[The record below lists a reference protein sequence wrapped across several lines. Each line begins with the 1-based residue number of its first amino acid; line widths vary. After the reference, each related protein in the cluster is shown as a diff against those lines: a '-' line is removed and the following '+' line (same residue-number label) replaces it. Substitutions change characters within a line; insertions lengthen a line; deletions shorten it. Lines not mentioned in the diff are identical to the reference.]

1 MKLKKINRIIM
12 GVIIFILVSFFLVF
26 FVSNYTSDDNSF
38 SMVEKKWIT
47 DNVNNIIDVSI
58 YNNIPI
64 YGYNGDGISFS
75 FLDSFTKKNN
85 IKFNKIS
92 YSTNK
97 ISEYKDI
104 SFRILDSYEK
114 LTDHDILFYTDGYVV
129 LSKDKT
135 MVDNLDDSNYTLGV
149 LEQDKDRF
157 SKFFPNLKIQAY
169 KNIDDLVGALKAE
182 EVNYISVANVMY
194 MRQILENNLNIVYHM
209 SDLNKRYILRVK
221 DNTVYNIM
229 RKFYNKYLET
239 TYNTDYSLEYLN
251 TYFDSTNTSDIL
263 RKNYNTKVYKYGYV
277 VNMPYENY
285 SNSNFVGTLSNY
297 LHDFSETVNISIDV
311 VRYDTEDDLKNALVS
326 GDIDFALTNFDA
338 TTLNMKHNLTLPIV
352 DEDYV
357 VLSLENIPLSGLR
370 GLSQNKVSVVGSSNL
385 YNLCASNKLDVKLF
399 KDTNDLI
406 RNVNDNVIVMDK
418 ATYLYYKDS
427 KLSKYKIIYEN
438 SIKDAYKFIV
448 NKEDETFYYL
458 LNYYVNSHDYKM
470 VRYNYK
476 TNVMIEDSN
485 KDLVYA
491 CILLGIIIAIIL
503 ITVII
508 SNRKLNKMGLD
519 RNDRLKYIDPM
530 TSLKNRSYLNHNIY
544 KWDDNVIYPQA
555 VVVMDINKMKQIN
568 DTYGREAGDEV
579 IKKVASI
586 LINEQLENTDIIRS
600 GGDEFIIYMIGYSK
614 DKVVEYARKLN
625 RKMKSISNA
634 YGVEYGYSMI
644 LDEVKSVDDAI
655 NESITM
661 MSKAKARV
669 K

>member
-1 MKLKKINRIIM
+1 M
-12 GVIIFILVSFFLVF
+12 
-26 FVSNYTSDDNSF
+26 
-38 SMVEKKWIT
+38 
-47 DNVNNIIDVSI
+47 
-58 YNNIPI
+58 
-64 YGYNGDGISFS
+64 
-75 FLDSFTKKNN
+75 
-85 IKFNKIS
+85 
-92 YSTNK
+92 
-97 ISEYKDI
+97 
-104 SFRILDSYEK
+104 
-114 LTDHDILFYTDGYVV
+114 
-129 LSKDKT
+129 
-135 MVDNLDDSNYTLGV
+135 
-149 LEQDKDRF
+149 
-157 SKFFPNLKIQAY
+157 
-169 KNIDDLVGALKAE
+169 
-182 EVNYISVANVMY
+182 
-194 MRQILENNLNIVYHM
+194 
-209 SDLNKRYILRVK
+209 
-221 DNTVYNIM
+221 
-229 RKFYNKYLET
+229 
-239 TYNTDYSLEYLN
+239 
-251 TYFDSTNTSDIL
+251 
-263 RKNYNTKVYKYGYV
+263 
-277 VNMPYENY
+277 
-285 SNSNFVGTLSNY
+285 
-297 LHDFSETVNISIDV
+297 
-311 VRYDTEDDLKNALVS
+311 
-326 GDIDFALTNFDA
+326 
-338 TTLNMKHNLTLPIV
+338 
-352 DEDYV
+352 
-357 VLSLENIPLSGLR
+357 
-370 GLSQNKVSVVGSSNL
+370 
-385 YNLCASNKLDVKLF
+385 F

>member
-1 MKLKKINRIIM
+1 
-12 GVIIFILVSFFLVF
+12 
-26 FVSNYTSDDNSF
+26 
-38 SMVEKKWIT
+38 
-47 DNVNNIIDVSI
+47 
-58 YNNIPI
+58 
-64 YGYNGDGISFS
+64 
-75 FLDSFTKKNN
+75 
-85 IKFNKIS
+85 
-92 YSTNK
+92 
-97 ISEYKDI
+97 
-104 SFRILDSYEK
+104 
-114 LTDHDILFYTDGYVV
+114 
-129 LSKDKT
+129 
-135 MVDNLDDSNYTLGV
+135 
-149 LEQDKDRF
+149 
-157 SKFFPNLKIQAY
+157 
-169 KNIDDLVGALKAE
+169 
-182 EVNYISVANVMY
+182 
-194 MRQILENNLNIVYHM
+194 
-209 SDLNKRYILRVK
+209 
-221 DNTVYNIM
+221 
-229 RKFYNKYLET
+229 
-239 TYNTDYSLEYLN
+239 
-251 TYFDSTNTSDIL
+251 
-263 RKNYNTKVYKYGYV
+263 
-277 VNMPYENY
+277 MPYENY